1 MAVALEKSR
10 VFEPGLAITLEV
22 GGPDESYPTSVEEV
36 RGEYLVVGTPMKLR
50 EYIELPNGQKVMLAV
65 LRRNNPY
72 FFETSVV
79 GMEWNEGQQM
89 TLLRR
94 PADNAGVAL
103 RQQVRVNV
111 IIPDGQ
117 FWSEGPNG
125 KFGPVT
131 KGQLVDLSAG
141 GMQVVTKEGLPV
153 GQQVLARFTLSREF
167 GHLMVDAKVLRDNER
182 VSDVGVKSHRAHL
195 QFLDLLDRER
205 DTLIKFV
212 FSREREL
219 RQKGVL

>member
-1 MAVALEKSR
+1 MAVALDRSR
-10 VFEPGLAITLEV
+10 VFEPGLAVTVEV
-22 GGPDESYPTSVEEV
+22 GGPDEAYPTQIEEV
-36 RGEYLVVGTPMKLR
+36 RGEYLVVGTPMRQR
-50 EYIELPNGQKVMLAV
+50 EYIDLPNGQKVVLAV
-65 LRRNNPY
+65 MRRNNPY
-72 FFETSVV
+72 FYETQTV
-79 GMEWNEGQQM
+79 GTEWNEGQQM

-103 RQQVRVNV
+103 RQHVRVNV
-111 IIPDGQ
+111 TISDGQ
-117 FWSEGPNG
+117 FWWEGPDG

-131 KGQLVDLSAG
+131 RGQLVDISAG

-153 GQQVLARFTLSREF
+153 GKKVLARFTLNREL
-167 GHLMVDAKVLRDNER
+167 GHLMVDALVLRDNER
-182 VSDVGVKSHRAHL
+182 VSDVGVRSHRAHL
-195 QFLDLLDRER
+195 QFVDLTDRDR